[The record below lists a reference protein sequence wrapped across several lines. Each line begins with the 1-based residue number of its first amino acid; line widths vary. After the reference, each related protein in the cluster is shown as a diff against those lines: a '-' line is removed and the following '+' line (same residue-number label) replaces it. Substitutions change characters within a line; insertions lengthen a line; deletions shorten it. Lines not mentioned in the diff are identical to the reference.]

1 MQTMGQIGS
10 LIVVGDIG
18 DHPDEYLLDRR
29 EGVSS
34 VENQDDDQFNTTS
47 TSTYYGNGT
56 AISGDILPWGVQ
68 SSWNGT
74 DFSVDGD
81 FADDKYAFVIDSGVS
96 SFTGD
101 LNIRQT

>member
-1 MQTMGQIGS
+1 MTSNTLCADATHDKRMHTMGQIGS

-47 TSTYYGNGT
+47 TSTY
-56 AISGDILPWGVQ
+56 
-68 SSWNGT
+68 
-74 DFSVDGD
+74 
-81 FADDKYAFVIDSGVS
+81 
-96 SFTGD
+96 
-101 LNIRQT
+101 